1 MSFFFF
7 NYYFSEYYFC
17 TFNRFKGGG
26 VKTCSVLTPAE
37 EEDDDPFGGVYLGP
51 PDSLPPKKSVQ
62 FNR

>member
-1 MSFFFF
+1 M
-7 NYYFSEYYFC
+7 
-17 TFNRFKGGG
+17 
-26 VKTCSVLTPAE
+26 KTCSVLTPAE